1 MVPDTD
7 VINIIEEM
15 STKSSALEHDTA
27 SSNVREEE
35 FQSSLSS
42 LKEKISRTAQF
53 LQDLKL
59 LSQEIQDLG
68 GDQEDKDKQIFT
80 RRIVQVG
87 AEIQDA
93 RDLLS
98 ILCKHRLPDRQWRL
112 LFEAIEE
119 PDSQNSCLSGF
130 DVDPSVQFF
139 GIDWER
145 DFGRCFSLSMHVKQF
160 EAALK
165 EEDSEAELDLLMVNK
180 MLRELAAIEADVLSH
195 SEAVLRGRLS
205 KSQRQ
210 LIFDEQLK
218 YASIASTK
226 PQKALPKSR
235 SFREPSHKS
244 RPIKYK
250 KNKTTNLDKLTSS
263 MSAHTLK
270 CSSSDDEQQAM
281 LDKKSTVVTISPV
294 KRKNSGS
301 FMQNVTSMFKNI
313 R

>member
-15 STKSSALEHDTA
+15 SESSAQEHDT
-27 SSNVREEE
+27 SSLENEL
-35 FQSSLSS
+35 SSLSS

-59 LSQEIQDLG
+59 LSKEFQDLE
-68 GDQEDKDKQIFT
+68 GDQEEKDKQIFT

-98 ILCKHRLPDRQWRL
+98 VLCKHRLPERQWRL

-119 PDSQNSCLSGF
+119 PDCQNSCLSGF

-145 DFGRCFSLSMHVKQF
+145 VFGRCFSLSMQIKQLETIF
-160 EAALK
+160 K
-165 EEDSEAELDLLMVNK
+165 ENSVAELDLLIVNK

-218 YASIASTK
+218 YASITATK
-226 PQKALPKSR
+226 PQKALPKSK
-235 SFREPSHKS
+235 SFRDPSHKS

-270 CSSSDDEQQAM
+270 CSSSSDEDQQAM